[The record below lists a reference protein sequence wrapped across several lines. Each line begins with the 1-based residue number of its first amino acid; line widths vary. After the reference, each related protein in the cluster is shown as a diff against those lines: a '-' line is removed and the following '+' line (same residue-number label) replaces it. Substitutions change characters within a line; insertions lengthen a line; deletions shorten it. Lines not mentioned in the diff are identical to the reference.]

1 LEIISIQKSLL
12 AYVFLYNFRSDLIGI
27 MNRFVFGFMVAVLVF
42 AGFWLWSNKQESK
55 EEMLESSSLIQQ
67 QIEQVGKLIVT
78 EGYFSQVFTYKNS
91 QNLFLNLMTSDK
103 KALVVANAKVTVE
116 YDLRQ
121 MQTEIDQE
129 NKTVILK
136 RIPEPVINIYP
147 DIEYYDVTQDYF
159 NKFGAAD
166 YNKIKS
172 TINARIR
179 EKVDKSNLLENS
191 QDRLMSEL
199 ANIFILTKSLG
210 WTLQYNEIIVESE
223 EQLQNLKR

>member
-1 LEIISIQKSLL
+1 
-12 AYVFLYNFRSDLIGI
+12 

-42 AGFWLWSNKQESK
+42 AGFWLWSNKQESM
-55 EEMLESSSLIQQ
+55 EEMLESTSLIQQ

-91 QNLFLNLMTSDK
+91 QNMFLNLMTSDK

-121 MQTEIDQE
+121 LQTEIDQE
-129 NKTVILK
+129 NKIVILK

-191 QDRLMSEL
+191 HERLMSEL

-210 WTLQYNEIIVESE
+210 WTLQYNEIIVENE
-223 EQLQNLKR
+223 DQLKNLKR

>member
-1 LEIISIQKSLL
+1 
-12 AYVFLYNFRSDLIGI
+12 

-55 EEMLESSSLIQQ
+55 EQMLESSSLIQQ

-121 MQTEIDQE
+121 LQTKIDQE

-191 QDRLMSEL
+191 RDRLMSEL

>member
-1 LEIISIQKSLL
+1 MFVSH
-12 AYVFLYNFRSDLIGI
+12 VFLSNFRSDLIGI

-42 AGFWLWSNKQESK
+42 AGFWLWSNKQDSK
-55 EEMLESSSLIQQ
+55 EQMLESSSLIQQ

>member
-1 LEIISIQKSLL
+1 
-12 AYVFLYNFRSDLIGI
+12 
-27 MNRFVFGFMVAVLVF
+27 MVAVLVF

-55 EEMLESSSLIQQ
+55 EQMLESSSLIQQ

-121 MQTEIDQE
+121 LQTKIDQE

-191 QDRLMSEL
+191 RDRLMSEL

>member
-1 LEIISIQKSLL
+1 
-12 AYVFLYNFRSDLIGI
+12 
-27 MNRFVFGFMVAVLVF
+27 MNRFVFGFMVAMLVF
-42 AGFWLWSNKQESK
+42 AAFWFWSNKQESK
-55 EEMLESSSLIQQ
+55 EQILESSALIQKQ
-67 QIEQVGKLIVT
+67 VEQVGKLIVT
-78 EGYFSQVFTYKNS
+78 EGYFSQVFTFKNS

-129 NKTVILK
+129 NRTVILK
-136 RIPEPVINIYP
+136 RIPEAVINIYP

-179 EKVDKSNLLENS
+179 ERVDKSNLLENS
-191 QDRLMSEL
+191 RERLMGEL
-199 ANIFILTKSLG
+199 ASIFILTKSLG

-223 EQLQNLKR
+223 EQLQNLK

>member
-1 LEIISIQKSLL
+1 
-12 AYVFLYNFRSDLIGI
+12 

-42 AGFWLWSNKQESK
+42 AGFWLWSNKRESK
-55 EEMLESSSLIQQ
+55 DEMLESTALIQQ

-78 EGYFSQVFTYKNS
+78 EGYFSQVFTYKSS
-91 QNLFLNLMTSDK
+91 QNLFMNLMTSDK

-121 MQTEIDQE
+121 LQTEIDQE

-191 QDRLMSEL
+191 QERLMSEL
-199 ANIFILTKSLG
+199 ANIFVLTKSLG
-210 WTLQYNEIIVESE
+210 WTLQYNEILVESE
-223 EQLQNLKR
+223 EQLKSLK